1 MTTHQ
6 NQSEPI
12 QCTFKVPDNLDCV
25 VIELQGLKI
34 RFGDLMDPENANVRT
49 SVSVTG
55 NESGHVGDIT
65 YQKLSV
71 RQAKAA
77 LVHYYKNKVL
87 PQIDHPDK
95 NSDNFFWAWMLAA
108 LPHKLSGW
116 KVEAWK
122 RAFSNE

>member
-12 QCTFKVPDNLDCV
+12 TCTFQVPEDENQV
-25 VIELQGLKI
+25 VIELQGQKI
-34 RFGDLMDPENANVRT
+34 RFSNILDPENAYLRT
-49 SVSVTG
+49 TSLTG
-55 NESGHVGDIT
+55 REEGHVGDMIYT
-65 YQKLSV
+65 PLSV

-87 PQIDHPDK
+87 PQIEHPDK
-95 NSDNFFWAWMLAA
+95 DSDNFFWAWMLAA
-108 LPHKLSGW
+108 LPNKLEGW
-116 KVEAWK
+116 DKEAWK